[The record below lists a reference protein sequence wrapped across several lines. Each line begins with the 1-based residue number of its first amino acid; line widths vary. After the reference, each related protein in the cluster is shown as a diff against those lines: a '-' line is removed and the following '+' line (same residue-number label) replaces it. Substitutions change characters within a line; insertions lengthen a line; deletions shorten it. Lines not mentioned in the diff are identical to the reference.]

1 MGRNRQ
7 GKGSAL
13 ATIIKRLGFILLAL
27 IAASAPTAAADRELG
42 EYLSS
47 QCTTCHQLSG
57 KSNGIPPIVGWDT
70 ASFIAVMQS
79 YKKRER
85 DNKAMQNIAGTFS
98 DEDIAA
104 LAAYFATIK
113 PKDE

>member
-1 MGRNRQ
+1 MR
-7 GKGSAL
+7 AAYL
-13 ATIIKRLGFILLAL
+13 PIVVTLLAAL
-27 IAASAPTAAADRELG
+27 PVSAADRELG

-57 KSNGIPPIVGWDT
+57 KDNGIPSIVGWDT
-70 ASFIAVMQS
+70 ASFAAVLNS

-85 DNKAMQNIAGTFS
+85 ENKAMQNIAGTLS
-98 DEDIAA
+98 DEDIAS

-113 PKDE
+113 PQN